1 MLFVS
6 ITTREYDKLIRDSER
21 LNTIKDYLESEEYP
35 TTATIKTL
43 AGISKATAET
53 TTETTE
59 SEEK

>member
-21 LNTIKDYLESEEYP
+21 LNTIKDYLENEEYP
-35 TTATIKTL
+35 TISTIETL
-43 AGISKATAET
+43 AGISKATTE
-53 TTETTE
+53 ETTE